1 MNEIIILIFQLAVFL
16 FSVMVH
22 EVSHGVVAHKLGD
35 DTAKESGRLT
45 LNPLKHLDPFGSIIL
60 PLMLSI
66 PALFGQPAFIFGW
79 AKPVP
84 YNPLRLKIK
93 NKDLGGALIAVAGPL
108 TNFVLAVI
116 FGLIIRAAVYAGVG
130 DGLWP
135 AILFFNMIVFINVL
149 LGVFNLVPIPPL
161 DGSKLLFWL
170 IPNRYSK
177 LEFLLERYGL
187 AILLFFIFFGFQLI
201 IPIINLIYSLM
212 VGQGGIL

>member
-1 MNEIIILIFQLAVFL
+1 MNQFLFFIFQLAVFL

-35 DTAKESGRLT
+35 DTAQRAGRLT

-60 PLMLSI
+60 PLLLSI

-84 YNPLRLKIK
+84 YNPLRLK
-93 NKDLGGALIAVAGPL
+93 NPNLGAALIAVAGPL
-108 TNFVLAVI
+108 TNFVLAAI
-116 FGLIIRAAVYAGVG
+116 FGLIIRAAISAGAG
-130 DGLWP
+130 GELGP
-135 AILFFNMIVFINVL
+135 ALLFFNMIVFINVL

-170 IPNRYSK
+170 MPDRYARFK
-177 LEFLLERYGL
+177 ILLEQYGL
-187 AILLFFIFFGFQLI
+187 FILLFFIFFGFRLI
-201 IPIINLIYSLM
+201 IPVIQAIYLLLT
-212 VGQGGIL
+212 GQ